1 MASAGNSS
9 SNDFVKEFREYL
21 TRFEAEHGDTDFG
34 AFVKHRGRLVKKLRY
49 EEFEP
54 MYREFHDMSKSY
66 FESMDRGD
74 TINDVVVKV
83 LRQRAIELFVDPPV

>member
-1 MASAGNSS
+1 MASAGTSS
-9 SNDFVKEFREYL
+9 DFVKEFREYL

-34 AFVKHRGRLVKKLRY
+34 AFVKHRGRLVEKLRY

-66 FESMDRGD
+66 FDSLDRGD
-74 TINDVVVKV
+74 TINDVIVKAV
-83 LRQRAIELFVDPPV
+83 RDGAASLILTAPV

>member
-1 MASAGNSS
+1 MASAGTSS
-9 SNDFVKEFREYL
+9 DFVKEFREYL

-54 MYREFHDMSKSY
+54 MYREFNDMAKSY
-66 FESMDRGD
+66 FDSLDRGD

-83 LRQRAIELFVDPPV
+83 LRQRAIELFVDPPA